1 MSDHEK
7 ELGREA
13 VPKFEALAHFIQV
26 FESLGVL
33 VLLVA
38 LVVVASIIAPGFST
52 YTNIANTIIM
62 ASITAATGLGMT
74 FAIAVGGFDL
84 SVGSVQALTAIV
96 VASLLAVASV
106 PLAIVGALLTG
117 LLLGLFNGL
126 IISKLKIPAFVVTF
140 GMMSIV
146 RGVALLATQ
155 GQSVM
160 ITNHPDFATL
170 NNGKILAIPVPF
182 IIVLMVLA
190 ALYLILHHTPFGRH
204 TCAIGGNRAAAIA
217 SGINVDRVTIAVFGL
232 VGVTAAISGVMLSSQ
247 LMIVDGTLGTGLE
260 LQAIA
265 ISVLGGTSL
274 WKRKSRRNRFGGIAP
289 GDDCECAKYSESC
302 RVLPISLCRS
312 AADFCIINRHSS
324 AHHYRKVDAEPRL
337 ATRTRA

>member
-1 MSDHEK
+1 MTNHDSEQ
-7 ELGREA
+7 GGQA
-13 VPKFEALAHFIQV
+13 VPRLDALAHFMGV

-38 LVVVASIIAPGFST
+38 LVCAASIIAPGFST
-52 YTNIANTIIM
+52 YTNITNTIIM
-62 ASITAATGLGMT
+62 ASITAAAGLGMT

-96 VASLLAVASV
+96 AASLLAVASV
-106 PLAIVGALLTG
+106 PIAIIAALLTG
-117 LLLGLFNGL
+117 LVLGLLNGV
-126 IISKLKIPAFVVTF
+126 IITKLKIPAFVVTF

-146 RGVALLATQ
+146 RGVALLVTQ

-160 ITNHPDFATL
+160 ITKHPEFATL
-170 NNGKILAIPVPF
+170 NNGKVLGVPVPF
-182 IIVLMVLA
+182 IIVLIVLA

-217 SGINVDRVTIAVFGL
+217 SGINVDRVTILVFGL

-274 WKRKSRRNRFGGIAP
+274 SGGN
-289 GDDCECAKYSESC
+289 GNL
-302 RVLPISLCRS
+302 VGTLL
-312 AADFCIINRHSS
+312 AALL
-324 AHHYRKVDAEPRL
+324 L
-337 ATRTRA
+337 ATIASALNILKVAAFYQYLFVGVLLIFALSIDTVRRIILAKVMLRRI

>member
-1 MSDHEK
+1 MTNHDSEQ
-7 ELGREA
+7 GGQA
-13 VPKFEALAHFIQV
+13 VPRLDALAHFMGV

-38 LVVVASIIAPGFST
+38 LVCAASIIAPGFST
-52 YTNIANTIIM
+52 YTNITNTIIM
-62 ASITAATGLGMT
+62 ASITAAAGLGMT

-96 VASLLAVASV
+96 AASLLAVASV
-106 PLAIVGALLTG
+106 PIAILAALLTG
-117 LLLGLFNGL
+117 LVLGLLNGV
-126 IISKLKIPAFVVTF
+126 IITKLKIPAFVVTF

-146 RGVALLATQ
+146 RGVALLVTQ

-160 ITNHPDFATL
+160 ITKHPDFATL
-170 NNGKILAIPVPF
+170 NNGKILGVPVPF
-182 IIVLMVLA
+182 IIVLIVLA

-217 SGINVDRVTIAVFGL
+217 SGINVDRVTILVFGL

-274 WKRKSRRNRFGGIAP
+274 SGGN
-289 GDDCECAKYSESC
+289 GNL
-302 RVLPISLCRS
+302 VGTLL
-312 AADFCIINRHSS
+312 AALL
-324 AHHYRKVDAEPRL
+324 L
-337 ATRTRA
+337 ATIASALNILKVAAFYQYLFVGVLLIFALSIDTVRRIILAKVMLRRI

>member
-1 MSDHEK
+1 MMRK
-7 ELGREA
+7 NQVGKRPVKL
-13 VPKFEALAHFIQV
+13 EALAHFIQV

-52 YTNIANTIIM
+52 YTNITNTIIM

-96 VASLLAVASV
+96 VASLLAVAGI
-106 PLAIVGALLTG
+106 PLAILGALLTG
-117 LLLGLFNGL
+117 LLVGLLNGV

-140 GMMSIV
+140 GMLSIV

-182 IIVLMVLA
+182 IVVLMVLA
-190 ALYLILHHTPFGRH
+190 ALHLILHHTPFGRH
-204 TCAIGGNRAAAIA
+204 TCAIGGNQAAAIA
-217 SGINVDRVTIAVFGL
+217 SGINVDRVTIGVFGL
-232 VGVTAAISGVMLSSQ
+232 VGVTAAISGVMLTSQ
-247 LMIVDGTLGTGLE
+247 LMIVDGTLGAGLE

-274 WKRKSRRNRFGGIAP
+274 SGGN
-289 GDDCECAKYSESC
+289 GNLLGT
-302 RVLPISLCRS
+302 VL
-312 AADFCIINRHSS
+312 AALL
-324 AHHYRKVDAEPRL
+324 L
-337 ATRTRA
+337 ATIASALNILKVAAFYQYLFVGVLLIFALSIDTVRRIILEKSMLSRT